1 MVDPPSLKTI
11 LSRIDQLYRPSLRG
25 HWRRRVINRLQ
36 GWTGRTDL
44 TLHWTQAEETAD
56 PNTERLPLPN
66 RDRPPRFLSFD
77 HPLDARARAVAELLV
92 PHVARVAVLME
103 GDTAGPE
110 VPARWNALL
119 TPRQLEVALLAAN
132 GATNDEIAETLGIA
146 PRTVARQLQEVF
158 RRLTLSNRAGLA
170 AECALGRPPTP
181 FIASDGQ

>member
-1 MVDPPSLKTI
+1 MVDPPSLQII

-36 GWTGRTDL
+36 GWTGRPDL

-56 PNTERLPLPN
+56 AGVVRLPLPN
-66 RDRPPRFLSFD
+66 RSRPPRFLSFD
-77 HPLDARARAVAELLV
+77 RPLDGHARQIAELLAS
-92 PHVARVAVLME
+92 HVTRVAILME
-103 GDTAGPE
+103 GDTSGPE

-119 TPRQLEVALLAAN
+119 APRQLEVALLAAN
-132 GATNDEIAETLGIA
+132 GTSNEDIGETLGIA
-146 PRTVARQLQEVF
+146 PRTVARQLQDVF

-181 FIASDGQ
+181 FIPSDGQ

>member
-1 MVDPPSLKTI
+1 MVDPPSLATI

-36 GWTGRTDL
+36 GWTGRPDL
-44 TLHWTQAEETAD
+44 QLHWTQAEETAD
-56 PNTERLPLPN
+56 TRTERVALPD
-66 RDRPPRFLSFD
+66 RTRPPRFLSFSD
-77 HPLDARARAVAELLV
+77 PLGVQARQLAEMLA
-92 PHVARVAVLME
+92 PHVTRVACLME

-110 VPARWNALL
+110 VPPRWCALL

-132 GATNDEIAETLGIA
+132 GATNDDIGEALGIA
-146 PRTVARQLQEVF
+146 PRTVARQLQDVF
-158 RRLTLSNRAGLA
+158 RRLTVSNRAGLA